1 MNLDSIALL
10 LGMFCLPVFLMFLG
24 HRLRGRS
31 STHKRRFWGGVV
43 GYVFGMGVAISAMI
57 LPPVWWVD
65 GGALRPFL
73 VHWAM
78 VLGGLLGVIT
88 GPFWARS
95 PGHRS

>member
-1 MNLDSIALL
+1 MSLDSVVLL
-10 LGMFCLPVFLMFLG
+10 LGFFGVPVLLMFLG

-31 STHKRRFWGGVV
+31 PTHKRRFWGGVV
-43 GYVFGMGVAISAMI
+43 GYVVGMGAAITAML

-73 VHWAM
+73 VYWAM
-78 VLGGLLGVIT
+78 FLGGLLGVIT

-95 PGHRS
+95 PGRRP